1 MNSGGG
7 PDRPPTLETVAA
19 RAGVSRSTAS
29 RVLAGSPQVTAHAR
43 RVVAEAATALG
54 YVPNRAA
61 RQLATRSPDA
71 VGLVVPEPEQPGV
84 VVPYFAEAVRGASAW
99 GAAQGRAV
107 QLISSRWRK
116 PPFREEMLGRG
127 LAGAVVLTCAS
138 TDRFFAELD
147 AELPAVFVGRP
158 VAGGVHHV
166 RADDVGGAMLAVR
179 HLLDRGRRRIAVI
192 GGPVGNTAADARL
205 GAWRDVLGGQPP
217 GGSVRGDLSVESG
230 RRSMAQLLA
239 HAPHPDA
246 VLAVNDQMAAGACQ
260 AILAA
265 GLRIPEDIAVVGF
278 DDDDLFVA
286 ALTPALTTV
295 DQRSAEIAATALD
308 LLTAR
313 IRGQRVPLESVVPAR
328 LVVRASS

>member
-1 MNSGGG
+1 
-7 PDRPPTLETVAA
+7 
-19 RAGVSRSTAS
+19 
-29 RVLAGSPQVTAHAR
+29 
-43 RVVAEAATALG
+43 
-54 YVPNRAA
+54 
-61 RQLATRSPDA
+61 
-71 VGLVVPEPEQPGV
+71 
-84 VVPYFAEAVRGASAW
+84 
-99 GAAQGRAV
+99 
-107 QLISSRWRK
+107 
-116 PPFREEMLGRG
+116 
-127 LAGAVVLTCAS
+127 
-138 TDRFFAELD
+138 
-147 AELPAVFVGRP
+147 
-158 VAGGVHHV
+158 
-166 RADDVGGAMLAVR
+166 
-179 HLLDRGRRRIAVI
+179 
-192 GGPVGNTAADARL
+192 
-205 GAWRDVLGGQPP
+205 
-217 GGSVRGDLSVESG
+217 
-230 RRSMAQLLA
+230 MAQLLA